1 MRAHTT
7 LMSPDSQLRK
17 GRAGPVRNDYAD
29 FAGTGMLQTGAKQGQ
44 NASPSGSGVDAV
56 PQEGDLIQGQFV
68 AQPEADRY
76 FHP

>member
-7 LMSPDSQLRK
+7 LLSSVSQLCK
-17 GRAGPVRNDYAD
+17 GACSKLAQKHG
-29 FAGTGMLQTGAKQGQ
+29 QG
-44 NASPSGSGVDAV
+44 ASPSGSGVDAV